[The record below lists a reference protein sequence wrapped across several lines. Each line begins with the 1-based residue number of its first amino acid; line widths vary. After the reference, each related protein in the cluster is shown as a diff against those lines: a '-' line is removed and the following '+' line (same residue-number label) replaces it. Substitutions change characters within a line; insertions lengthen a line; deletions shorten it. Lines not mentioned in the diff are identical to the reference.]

1 MIIIDEWPEEEEEED
16 RFTKEKQEKLEF
28 VQQIK
33 WAGKY

>member
-1 MIIIDEWPEEEEEED
+1 MIIIDEWTEEEED